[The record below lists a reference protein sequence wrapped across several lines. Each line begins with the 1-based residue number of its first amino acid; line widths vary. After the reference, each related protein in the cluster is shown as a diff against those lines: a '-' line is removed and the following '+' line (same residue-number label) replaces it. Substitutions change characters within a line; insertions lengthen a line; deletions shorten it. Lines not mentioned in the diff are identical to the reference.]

1 MNNNNNNH
9 DYHLPFGRCK
19 RCGKTHQLLMH
30 SNNILDNGDDDMCFE
45 CIAELLNYKNIE
57 HADYFCRRYN
67 LPFLPDLW
75 IKLSEEVGEKVFEQY
90 TITIFEDSNFQPN
103 LAYQSSTSDIW
114 KKVNK
119 E

>member
-1 MNNNNNNH
+1 MNNNNNNNNYH
-9 DYHLPFGRCK
+9 YHLPFGQCK

-67 LPFLPDLW
+67 LPFLPDL
-75 IKLSEEVGEKVFEQY
+75 
-90 TITIFEDSNFQPN
+90 
-103 LAYQSSTSDIW
+103 
-114 KKVNK
+114 
-119 E
+119 